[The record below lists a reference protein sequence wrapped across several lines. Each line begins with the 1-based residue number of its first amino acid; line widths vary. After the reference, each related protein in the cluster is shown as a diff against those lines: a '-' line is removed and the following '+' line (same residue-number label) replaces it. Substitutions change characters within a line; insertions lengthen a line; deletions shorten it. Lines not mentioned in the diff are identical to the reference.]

1 MELQQL
7 HYFRA
12 VARLEHVTR
21 AADELA
27 MTQPALSRA
36 IARLEAELGVP
47 LFERVGRTVR
57 LTRYGAVF
65 LHRAER
71 ALAELGEGR
80 RELAD
85 MAGGE
90 RGTIALGF
98 LRSFGAELVPRLVKR
113 FAARHSGV
121 QFIFSQSNRTG
132 LVQQV
137 ESGEIDL
144 CITSGP
150 PPPRLAWQPLFDQEM
165 VLIVAREHRL
175 AHRRSVRMRELAGDR
190 FVSFKPGHA
199 LRELIDDLCRAAGFV
214 PTIGFEGDE
223 SSSVRG
229 FVAAGFGVGIVP
241 AGGSM
246 AGLVALR
253 VSEPHARRTIGI
265 AWREDHYLSASE
277 RAFREFI
284 LSAALQKV
292 PHGRTV
298 AG

>member
-7 HYFRA
+7 EYFRA
-12 VARLEHVTR
+12 IARLEHVTR
-21 AADELA
+21 AAEELS

-47 LFERVGRTVR
+47 LFERSGRSVR
-57 LTRYGAVF
+57 LTRYGAAF
-65 LHRAER
+65 LRRTDR

-90 RGTIALGF
+90 RGIIALGF
-98 LRSFGAELVPRLVKR
+98 LRSLGAELVPRLVKR
-113 FAARHSGV
+113 FGTRHPGV
-121 QFIFSQSNRTG
+121 QFAFSQTNRTG
-132 LVQQV
+132 LVQQI

-150 PPPRLAWQPLFDQEM
+150 SPRLAWRRLFDQEM
-165 VLIVAREHRL
+165 LVIVAREHRL
-175 AHRRSVRMRELAGDR
+175 AQRRVVRLRELAGER

-199 LRELIDDLCRAAGFV
+199 LRELTDELCRAAGFV
-214 PTIGFEGDE
+214 PSIGFEGDE

-241 AGGSM
+241 VGGST
-246 AGLVALR
+246 AGIASLR
-253 VSEPHARRTIGI
+253 ITEPRARRTIGI
-265 AWREDHYLSASE
+265 AWRADRYLSSAE
-277 RAFREFI
+277 RAFREFVI
-284 LSAALQKV
+284 EACEE
-292 PHGRTV
+292 RR
-298 AG
+298 